1 MLSKSKILFIFFLF
15 SSLLSWSKTH
25 VFQLE
30 LHGDVDPS
38 MLRKLELA
46 LSAAKEE
53 KSDLVLISLDT
64 YGGGVK
70 EADDI
75 RNLILESEIPV
86 WIYIDKN
93 AGSAGS
99 LISISC
105 DSIYMAKAS
114 IMGATSVVNQNG
126 ELVPEKYQAFMRSK
140 MRSTAE
146 AKNRD
151 PEIAEKMVGRNLNNP
166 DSAFVLSLTSNE
178 AVEVGYCEG
187 IYESEKDLLDKEVD
201 DEYATVQFQLSDI
214 EKFIHFFLNPMVKS
228 ALILLI
234 IGGIYFE
241 MQTPGLGFPI
251 VAAVVG
257 IVLFFIPNYL
267 YGFAEHWELVL
278 LVVGLMLLVTEIF
291 IIPGFGVVGISGL
304 GIMFVALFLTL
315 VRNDVFDFTFVSSQ
329 SLINAAGVMLV
340 GFIGSGLFILFGTS
354 LFIKS
359 KWFKKLSVTET
370 IDERAYKEES
380 YYTENS
386 PLENSIAIAQT
397 DLRPG
402 GKIKLG
408 DQIMDAIAI
417 YGLVNKGEKVL
428 IKKHEFGTA
437 LVVPKDEA

>member
-15 SSLLSWSKTH
+15 SSFLALSKTH

-30 LHGDVDPS
+30 LHGDVDPT

-46 LSAAKEE
+46 LTEAKET
-53 KSDLVLISLDT
+53 KADLILISLDT

-75 RNLILESEIPV
+75 RNLLLESEIPV

-105 DSIYMAKAS
+105 DSIYMAKSS

-146 AKNRD
+146 AKNRN
-151 PEIAEKMVGRNLNNP
+151 PEIAEKMVGTNLNNP
-166 DSAFVLSLTSNE
+166 DSAFVLSLTSTE

-187 IYESEKDLLDKEVD
+187 IYESEKELLDNEVID
-201 DEYATVQFQLSDI
+201 KYDTVQFQLSDL

-251 VAAVVG
+251 VAAVFG

-267 YGFAEHWELVL
+267 YGFAEHWELVMF
-278 LVVGLMLLVTEIF
+278 VIGMMLLVTEIF

-304 GIMFVALFLTL
+304 TVMFAALFLTL
-315 VRNDVFDFTFVSSQ
+315 VRNDVFDFTFVSTQ
-329 SLINAAGVMLV
+329 SLYNAAGVMLV
-340 GFIGSGLFILFGTS
+340 GFIGSALFILLGTS
-354 LFIKS
+354 LFVKS
-359 KWFKKLSVTET
+359 KWFKKLSITET
-370 IDERAYKEES
+370 INKSAYEE
-380 YYTENS
+380 EPEIDNS
-386 PLENSIAIAQT
+386 LENQIAMAQT
-397 DLRPG
+397 DLKPG
-402 GKIKLG
+402 GKIKVNN
-408 DQIMDAIAI
+408 QIIDAIAI
-417 YGLVNKGEKVL
+417 YGMVNKGDEVV
-428 IKKHEFGTA
+428 IKRHEFGTA
-437 LVVPKDEA
+437 LVVKKEV